1 MIVLQATIGRLYPSA
16 LQERMMARVGGQCR
30 ALWNHWLAVTRD
42 RYEAEGKF
50 AFYAEMSAA
59 LPAMRKEERYLG
71 LPHRCAQMTVQ
82 KLDRALRECGKKAAA
97 RKGFP
102 KFKRRDDRRDTFQYV
117 GRELRVEPGRI
128 RLPAIGWLRVR
139 GLRIAEGARLIQATV
154 QQSRGGWN
162 VSVQIEA
169 AAPAYAEPTLPA
181 IGVDAGLNSLIA
193 LSTGPKIGLPRLAKK
208 QAKRLRRLERRKA
221 RQRKGSVNRRRT
233 VARLNRVH
241 ARLAARRQDF
251 THKLTRT
258 LIDRHVGIAVE
269 KLRLKGLMRTRM
281 AKSFADAGI
290 GEMLRQ
296 LRYKAEWAG
305 REYREMPTFDR
316 STGVCP
322 ECGWVGPRL
331 PLAMRE
337 WRCDGCG
344 AMHDRDTAAAKV
356 IFLRA
361 VPPVR
366 REPAGTSRRK
376 RGAAVVHGLS
386 TSVDG
391 SDDRPPTNVVE
402 VRVTGYSCEPKQ

>member
-1 MIVLQATIGRLYPSA
+1 M
-16 LQERMMARVGGQCR
+16 
-30 ALWNHWLAVTRD
+30 
-42 RYEAEGKF
+42 
-50 AFYAEMSAA
+50 
-59 LPAMRKEERYLG
+59 
-71 LPHRCAQMTVQ
+71 
-82 KLDRALRECGKKAAA
+82 
-97 RKGFP
+97 
-102 KFKRRDDRRDTFQYV
+102 
-117 GRELRVEPGRI
+117 
-128 RLPAIGWLRVR
+128 
-139 GLRIAEGARLIQATV
+139 
-154 QQSRGGWN
+154 
-162 VSVQIEA
+162 QIEA

-193 LSTGPKIGLPRLAKK
+193 LSTGQDRTAPAGEETSEAAAPPGTTQGTAA
-208 QAKRLRRLERRKA
+208 QG
-221 RQRKGSVNRRRT
+221 QSNRRRT

-258 LIDRHVGIAVE
+258 LIDRHVGRAVE

-296 LRYKAEWAG
+296 LCYKAEWAG

-344 AMHDRDTAAAKV
+344 AMHDRDTAAAKA
-356 IFLRA
+356 IFSARY
-361 VPPVR
+361 R
-366 REPAGTSRRK
+366 
-376 RGAAVVHGLS
+376 
-386 TSVDG
+386 
-391 SDDRPPTNVVE
+391 
-402 VRVTGYSCEPKQ
+402 Q

>member
-1 MIVLQATIGRLYPSA
+1 
-16 LQERMMARVGGQCR
+16 
-30 ALWNHWLAVTRD
+30 
-42 RYEAEGKF
+42 
-50 AFYAEMSAA
+50 
-59 LPAMRKEERYLG
+59 
-71 LPHRCAQMTVQ
+71 
-82 KLDRALRECGKKAAA
+82 
-97 RKGFP
+97 
-102 KFKRRDDRRDTFQYV
+102 
-117 GRELRVEPGRI
+117 
-128 RLPAIGWLRVR
+128 
-139 GLRIAEGARLIQATV
+139 
-154 QQSRGGWN
+154 
-162 VSVQIEA
+162 
-169 AAPAYAEPTLPA
+169 
-181 IGVDAGLNSLIA
+181 
-193 LSTGPKIGLPRLAKK
+193 
-208 QAKRLRRLERRKA
+208 
-221 RQRKGSVNRRRT
+221 
-233 VARLNRVH
+233 
-241 ARLAARRQDF
+241 
-251 THKLTRT
+251 
-258 LIDRHVGIAVE
+258 
-269 KLRLKGLMRTRM
+269 M

-391 SDDRPPTNVVE
+391 SDNRPPTNVVE